1 MLRKAFLEQSGYN
14 VIGATT
20 AEDALEILREA
31 PVCATITD
39 HFLHGTTGAKLA
51 REMKKIKPDVPIIFY
66 SGTVPD
72 KLLGADVFINKN
84 ETVQGFLRIVGEV
97 VGVIVPERLLAPG
110 IQNMDARGQNQSSG
124 GFSIPQTL
132 PCLSSASPTSQNLSY
147 SPREMQ
153 FTTRAVTPFLA
164 GRPSNRTRVPISS
177 G

>member
-1 MLRKAFLEQSGYN
+1 MDCCSVTFGGFLAGTWYEELLRKVGPVPPVRPLLLCVEDDAIYLMLRKAFLEQSGYN

-20 AEDALEILREA
+20 AEDALEMLREA

-51 REMKKIKPDVPIIFY
+51 REMKKIKPDVPIILY

-97 VGVIVPERLLAPG
+97 VERY
-110 IQNMDARGQNQSSG
+110 RS
-124 GFSIPQTL
+124 
-132 PCLSSASPTSQNLSY
+132 
-147 SPREMQ
+147 
-153 FTTRAVTPFLA
+153 
-164 GRPSNRTRVPISS
+164 
-177 G
+177 